1 MPEDKKVDILKDFF
15 SISTWQSLVIILIF
29 LVLVVSLGILVKL
42 TKMRFSFRIFTAIGG
57 GVIFAIGIQAILGFP
72 NDDSPTSIWKE
83 FLEDK
88 KTENPNYNLWLHQV
102 ITWITLLKTIFINGM
117 LMLSVPVVFLAIARV
132 VAKPHTS
139 GLATMTIK
147 GIIIL
152 LINVAVAYT
161 VTYLVGMVLDIGSG
175 LNLQPEGMRDE
186 TTVKELPEV
195 ISNYMPANFIGAF
208 VGGAIIPVMV
218 IAALVGYA
226 IKKQSKRYERE
237 MNTSRDTLER
247 FWKIVMSMLMTFMKF
262 MPYAV
267 MSMVTVAIIGGP
279 IAHLVD
285 IGKVMGTAYI
295 GLFIS
300 LVWHTLTILFFGINP
315 VQWWKFAWKPV
326 IQGFATQSFQATIPI
341 SIDALKDDMKIK
353 EEAVNLVLPL
363 SSTMGLTGCAG
374 VQAGVVLMFVYN
386 GASSINSQ
394 YSVWIWFLMGLI
406 VTVITSLG
414 IAGVPGT
421 APLVTAGVLSGLGF
435 PTYYGT
441 VYTYLGAL
449 DGILDM
455 GRTAVNVAGGLQA
468 TTIVARMQNKITE
481 PQMIL
486 FNYRKKNRQKNKN
499 KIH

>member
-1 MPEDKKVDILKDFF
+1 
-15 SISTWQSLVIILIF
+15 
-29 LVLVVSLGILVKL
+29 
-42 TKMRFSFRIFTAIGG
+42 MRFSFRIFTAIG

-72 NDDSPTSIWKE
+72 NDDSTTSIWKE
-83 FLEDK
+83 VLEDKK
-88 KTENPNYNLWLHQV
+88 KTENPNYNLLLHQV
-102 ITWITLLKTIFINGM
+102 ITWIILLKTIFINGM

-152 LINVAVAYT
+152 LINVAVAYKA
-161 VTYLVGMVLDIGSG
+161 TYLVGMVLDIGSG

-208 VGGAIIPVMV
+208 VGGAIILVMV
-218 IAALVGYA
+218 IVALVGYA

-267 MSMVTVAIIGGP
+267 MSMVIIAIIGGP

-300 LVWHTLTILFFGINP
+300 LVWHTLTILIFGIKSITVMEICLKTGYSRIYN
-315 VQWWKFAWKPV
+315 A
-326 IQGFATQSFQATIPI
+326 II
-341 SIDALKDDMKIK
+341 SS
-353 EEAVNLVLPL
+353 NN
-363 SSTMGLTGCAG
+363 SH
-374 VQAGVVLMFVYN
+374 
-386 GASSINSQ
+386 IN
-394 YSVWIWFLMGLI
+394 
-406 VTVITSLG
+406 
-414 IAGVPGT
+414 
-421 APLVTAGVLSGLGF
+421 
-435 PTYYGT
+435 
-441 VYTYLGAL
+441 
-449 DGILDM
+449 
-455 GRTAVNVAGGLQA
+455 
-468 TTIVARMQNKITE
+468 
-481 PQMIL
+481 QMP
-486 FNYRKKNRQKNKN
+486 
-499 KIH
+499 